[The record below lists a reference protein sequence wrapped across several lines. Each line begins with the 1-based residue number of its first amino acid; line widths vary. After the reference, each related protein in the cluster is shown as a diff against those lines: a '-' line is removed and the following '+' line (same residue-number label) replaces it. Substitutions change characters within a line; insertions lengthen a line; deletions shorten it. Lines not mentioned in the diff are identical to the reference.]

1 MEELELDASAFW
13 RHFDGECRAAY
24 RGNGTSAYERT
35 TLLMLFLWAD
45 QPATIPAPRSRL
57 EHPSREV
64 QDWWAQAVGRLNE
77 LLGLARD
84 QRLNVDAVAPEF
96 LVRALD
102 FLSRLNEVPP
112 RTAAYFFDY
121 RFMRLAERETG
132 TNRLVSHFSASLANT
147 LNDPNNPFVD
157 VFCETGDLFATS
169 GNERWR
175 RRHSQVPYG
184 YLFQI
189 GSFDLEVRLRL
200 VMHERD
206 PRAFEKLSARED
218 SWSAALFRIDVP
230 PRKVMPS
237 LIYDD
242 VFRGVANPSE
252 MLEPLRWQFRAQL
265 VLMVIAGS
273 ERTTTRRSLIDV
285 RRRLLDEGQLAAVID
300 FPRTAGTRMEKT
312 AWLIRP
318 RPMGSGNEVL
328 MINTAAVGIPAS
340 HQEYGSLAEFSGR
353 IVRLFLG
360 AGISSRWAT
369 SSREDSTAHYRYL
382 FDREFTDG
390 YRNVEGLCRVVS
402 ADEIRQH
409 DYALQAL
416 RYVLPPARR
425 AWLSGIDGSPLLNL
439 LHPGNGGGR
448 TIYLIGNNGEGKSLL
463 LREIAQASSEHQ
475 RKTIGI
481 SCSTSDR
488 FPLKS
493 EATPGFENFIYEG
506 ARTSDQTANL
516 KRLATDVCRKFLLIH
531 RSTERLRVFEEVLRL
546 IEFDARR
553 YLMPLKAGGAGIHA
567 QRDWVMDHTIELGSD
582 ALLNQEQTEN
592 VSASTMQIALMR
604 SESQGGI
611 TPFRDLSSGEQ
622 QIVSLVVKIIAQAEQ
637 HCLFLVDEP
646 EISLHVSWQRVL
658 PRVLSVISR
667 YFSCDI
673 LVATHSPLL
682 ISSVSDD
689 SSVCLSAS
697 KQRLTPIEPRDR
709 RSVEGVLFKGFCTH
723 TANNRLIHERCAA
736 IVADA
741 IGIMNTDLPDK
752 TQLQPLLKELGD
764 MRRRVRDASAQLDR
778 VGIERSL
785 EVIKAAREAIQQLTS
800 VRSESSFEEE
810 PN

>member
-24 RGNGTSAYERT
+24 RGSGSSAYERT

-45 QPATIPAPRSRL
+45 QSTTIPAPRPSL
-57 EHPSREV
+57 EHPSRED
-64 QDWWAQAVGRLNE
+64 QDWWAHAVGRLNDR
-77 LLGLARD
+77 LGLVRG
-84 QRLNVDAVAPEF
+84 QRLNEDAVAPEF
-96 LVRALD
+96 LVRTLD
-102 FLSRLNEVPP
+102 FLSRLDEVPS

-132 TNRLVSHFSASLANT
+132 THRLVSHFSASLANT
-147 LNDPNNPFVD
+147 LNDPSDPFVD
-157 VFCETGDLFATS
+157 VFCKTGDLFATS

-175 RRHSQVPYG
+175 RRHSHVPYS

-189 GSFDLEVRLRL
+189 GSFDVEVRLRL
-200 VMHERD
+200 AMHERD
-206 PRAFEKLSARED
+206 PRAFEKLSARGD
-218 SWSAALFRIDVP
+218 SRPTALFRIDP
-230 PRKVMPS
+230 PTPKAMPS
-237 LIYDD
+237 LVGDGI
-242 VFRGVANPSE
+242 FTGMKNPSE
-252 MLEPLRWQFRAQL
+252 MLEPLRSRFGAQL
-265 VLMVIAGS
+265 ILMVVAGS
-273 ERTTTRRSLIDV
+273 ERTTTRRSLIEV
-285 RRRLLDEGQLAAVID
+285 RRRLLDEGQLAAVVD
-300 FPRTAGTRMEKT
+300 FPRTPGSRVEKT

-318 RPMGSGNEVL
+318 RPIGSDNEVL
-328 MINTAAVGIPAS
+328 MINTAAVGFPAS
-340 HQEYGSLAEFSGR
+340 HQEYGSLAELSGR

-369 SSREDSTAHYRYL
+369 SSREDSAAHYRYL

-409 DYALQAL
+409 DYALVAL
-416 RYVLPPARR
+416 HYVLPAARG
-425 AWLSGIDGSPLLNL
+425 AWLSGIDGTSLLNL
-439 LHPGNGGGR
+439 LHPGTGGGR

-463 LREIAQASSEHQ
+463 LREIAQASSEQQ

-493 EATPGFENFIYEG
+493 EATLGFENFIYDG
-506 ARTSDQTANL
+506 ARTSDQAANL
-516 KRLATDVCRKFLLIH
+516 KRLATDVCRKFLKIH
-531 RSTERLRVFEEVLRL
+531 CSPERLRVFEEVLQL

-553 YLMPLKAGGAGIHA
+553 YVMPLKAGGASIHA
-567 QRDWVMDHTIELGSD
+567 QRDWVMDRTIEVGSD
-582 ALLNQEQTEN
+582 ALLNLKQTEN
-592 VSASTMQIALMR
+592 VSASAMQIALMR

-622 QIVSLVVKIIAQAEQ
+622 QIVSLVVKIISQAEQ
-637 HCLFLVDEP
+637 QCLLLVDEP

-689 SSVCLSAS
+689 LSVCLSAS
-697 KQRLTPIEPRDR
+697 KQRLITIEPRDR
-709 RSVEGVLFKGFCTH
+709 RSVESVLFKGFRTH

-741 IGIMNTDLPDK
+741 IGIMNKELPDK
-752 TQLQPLLKELGD
+752 TQLKPLLNELGE
-764 MRRRVRDASAQLDR
+764 MRRRVSDASEQLDR
-778 VGIERSL
+778 FGIERSL

-800 VRSESSFEEE
+800 VQAESSFEKG
-810 PN
+810 N

>member
-45 QPATIPAPRSRL
+45 QSTTIPASR
-57 EHPSREV
+57 PSIERLSSED
-64 QDWWAQAVGRLNE
+64 QDWWAHTVGRLNDR
-77 LLGLARD
+77 LGLARG
-84 QRLNVDAVAPEF
+84 QLLNEDAVAPEF
-96 LVRALD
+96 LVRTLD
-102 FLSRLNEVPP
+102 FLSRLDEVPP

-132 TNRLVSHFSASLANT
+132 THRLVSHFSASLANA

-175 RRHSQVPYG
+175 RRHSHVPYS

-200 VMHERD
+200 AMHERD

-218 SWSAALFRIDVP
+218 SRSAALFRIDP
-230 PRKVMPS
+230 PARRVIPS
-237 LIYDD
+237 LIDD
-242 VFRGVANPSE
+242 GIFPGMKNPSE
-252 MLEPLRWQFRAQL
+252 LLEPLRWRFGAQL
-265 VLMVIAGS
+265 ILMVIAGS
-273 ERTTTRRSLIDV
+273 ERTTTRRSLIEV

-300 FPRTAGTRMEKT
+300 FPRTPGTRVEKT

-318 RPMGSGNEVL
+318 RPMASGNEVL
-328 MINTAAVGIPAS
+328 MINTVAVGVPAS
-340 HQEYGSLAEFSGR
+340 HQEYGSLAELSGR

-369 SSREDSTAHYRYL
+369 SSREDSAAHYRYL

-390 YRNVEGLCRVVS
+390 YQNVEGLCRVVS

-416 RYVLPPARR
+416 QYVLPAPHR
-425 AWLSGIDGSPLLNL
+425 AWLSGIDGTPLLNL
-439 LHPGNGGGR
+439 LHPGTGGGR

-463 LREIAQASSEHQ
+463 LREIAQASSELQ

-493 EATPGFENFIYEG
+493 EATPGFENFIYDG
-506 ARTSDQTANL
+506 ARTSDQAANL
-516 KRLATDVCRKFLLIH
+516 KRLATDVCRKFLKIH
-531 RSTERLRVFEEVLRL
+531 CSTERLRVFEEVLRL

-567 QRDWVMDHTIELGSD
+567 QRDWVMDHTIEVGSD

-592 VSASTMQIALMR
+592 VSASAMQIALMR
-604 SESQGGI
+604 SESRGGI

-637 HCLFLVDEP
+637 QCLILVDEP
-646 EISLHVSWQRVL
+646 EISLHVGWQRVL

-709 RSVEGVLFKGFCTH
+709 RSVESVLFKGFRTH

-741 IGIMNTDLPDK
+741 IGIMNKELPDK
-752 TQLQPLLKELGD
+752 TQLQPLLNELGE
-764 MRRRVRDASAQLDR
+764 MRRRVSDASQQLDR
-778 VGIERSL
+778 FGIERSL

-800 VRSESSFEEE
+800 IRPESSFEKD
-810 PN
+810 N

>member
-13 RHFDGECRAAY
+13 RRFDGECLTAY

-35 TLLMLFLWAD
+35 TLLMLFLWTD
-45 QPATIPAPRSRL
+45 QSITMSARRPSLDQSGREDQAWWVHTI
-57 EHPSREV
+57 
-64 QDWWAQAVGRLNE
+64 GRLNDR
-77 LLGLARD
+77 LGLERG
-84 QRLNVDAVAPEF
+84 QRLNEDAVAPEF
-96 LVRALD
+96 LVRTLD
-102 FLSRLNEVPP
+102 FLSRLDEIPP

-132 TNRLVSHFSASLANT
+132 THRLASHFSASLANT

-157 VFCETGDLFATS
+157 VFCETGDLFATG

-175 RRHSQVPYG
+175 RRHSHVSYG
-184 YLFQI
+184 YIFQI

-200 VMHERD
+200 AMHERE

-218 SWSAALFRIDVP
+218 YRSVALFRIDP
-230 PRKVMPS
+230 PARKVMPS
-237 LIYDD
+237 LIDD
-242 VFRGVANPSE
+242 GIFSETKNPSE
-252 MLEPLRWQFRAQL
+252 MLEPLRWWFGAQL
-265 VLMVIAGS
+265 ILVVVSGS

-285 RRRLLDEGQLAAVID
+285 RKRLLDEGRLAAVID
-300 FPRTAGTRMEKT
+300 FPRTPGTRVEKT

-318 RPMGSGNEVL
+318 RPMNLANEVL

-353 IVRLFLG
+353 IVRVFLG
-360 AGISSRWAT
+360 AEISSRWAT
-369 SSREDSTAHYRYL
+369 SSHEDSAARYRHL
-382 FDREFTDG
+382 FDREFSSG
-390 YRNVEGLCRVVS
+390 YRDVEGLCRVVS
-402 ADEIRQH
+402 VDEIRQH
-409 DYALQAL
+409 DCALKAL
-416 RYVLPPARR
+416 RYVLPTAHR
-425 AWLSGIDGSPLLNL
+425 AWLSGINGAPLLNL
-439 LHPGNGGGR
+439 LHPGAGGGR

-463 LREIAQASSEHQ
+463 LREIAQASSQHQ

-493 EATPGFENFIYEG
+493 EETPGFENFIYEG
-506 ARTSDQTANL
+506 ARTSDQAANL
-516 KRLATDVCRKFLLIH
+516 RRLATDVCQKFLQIH
-531 RSTERLRVFEEVLRL
+531 RSTKRLRVFEEVLRL
-546 IEFDARR
+546 IEFNARR
-553 YLMPLKAGGAGIHA
+553 YLMPLKAGGADIHN
-567 QRDWVMDHTIELGSD
+567 QRDWVLDRTIEVGSD
-582 ALLNQEQTEN
+582 ALLNQEQTDN
-592 VSASTMQIALMR
+592 VSASAMQIALMR
-604 SESQGGI
+604 SESQGSI

-637 HCLFLVDEP
+637 ECLFLVDEP

-682 ISSVSDD
+682 ISSVFDD
-689 SSVCLSAS
+689 ASVCLSAS
-697 KQRLTPIEPRDR
+697 KQQLTLIEPRDR
-709 RSVEGVLFKGFCTH
+709 RSVESVLFNGFHTH

-741 IGIMNTDLPDK
+741 IGIMNMELPDK
-752 TQLQPLLKELGD
+752 TQLQLLLNELGD
-764 MRRRVRDASAQLDR
+764 MRRRVSDASEHLEKSS
-778 VGIERSL
+778 IERSL
-785 EVIKAAREAIQQLTS
+785 EVIKAARAAIQQFTS
-800 VRSESSFEEE
+800 VRPKSSLKGE

>member
-1 MEELELDASAFW
+1 MDEIEFDASAFW
-13 RHFDGECRAAY
+13 RHFDDECRAAY

-45 QPATIPAPRSRL
+45 QSTTIPAPRPSL
-57 EHPSREV
+57 DHLSREH
-64 QDWWAQAVGRLNE
+64 QDWWAHAVGGLNDRLGLERSQRLNE
-77 LLGLARD
+77 
-84 QRLNVDAVAPEF
+84 DAVAPEF
-96 LVRALD
+96 LFRTLD
-102 FLSRLNEVPP
+102 MLSRLGKVPP
-112 RTAAYFFDY
+112 RTTAYFFDY

-132 TNRLVSHFSASLANT
+132 THRLVSHFSASLANT
-147 LNDPNNPFVD
+147 LNDPDNPFVD

-175 RRHSQVPYG
+175 RRHSHVPYG

-200 VMHERD
+200 AMHERD

-218 SWSAALFRIDVP
+218 ARSAALFRIDP
-230 PRKVMPS
+230 PARKAMPS
-237 LIYDD
+237 LIDD
-242 VFRGVANPSE
+242 GVFPGVANPSE
-252 MLEPLRWQFRAQL
+252 MLEPLRWRFGAQL
-265 VLMVIAGS
+265 ILMVIAGS

-285 RRRLLDEGQLAAVID
+285 RRHLLDEGQLAAVID
-300 FPRTAGTRMEKT
+300 FPRTPGTRVEKT

-318 RPMGSGNEVL
+318 RPMESANEVL
-328 MINTAAVGIPAS
+328 MINTAAMGIPAS
-340 HQEYGSLAEFSGR
+340 HQEYGSLAELCGR

-369 SSREDSTAHYRYL
+369 SSREDSAAHYRYL

-402 ADEIRQH
+402 ADEIRQQ

-416 RYVLPPARR
+416 RYVLPAARR
-425 AWLSGIDGSPLLNL
+425 AWLSGIDGSPLLEL
-439 LHPGNGGGR
+439 LHPGTGGGR

-463 LREIAQASSEHQ
+463 LREIAQASSEHH

-493 EATPGFENFIYEG
+493 EETPGFENFIYEG
-506 ARTSDQTANL
+506 ARTSDQAANL
-516 KRLATDVCRKFLLIH
+516 KRLATDVCRKFLQIH

-582 ALLNQEQTEN
+582 ALLNQEQTGN
-592 VSASTMQIALMR
+592 VSASAMQIALMR
-604 SESQGGI
+604 SDSQGGI

-637 HCLFLVDEP
+637 QCLFLVDEP

-697 KQRLTPIEPRDR
+697 KQRLTLIEPRDR
-709 RSVEGVLFKGFCTH
+709 RSVESVLFKGFRTH

-741 IGIMNTDLPDK
+741 IGIMNKELPDK
-752 TQLQPLLKELGD
+752 TQLQPLLNELGD
-764 MRRRVRDASAQLDR
+764 MRRRVSDASEQLDR
-778 VGIERSL
+778 FGIERSL

-800 VRSESSFEEE
+800 VGPESSFEEE